1 MQNFLRSSKINK
13 PLKTVN
19 RLKQEYKKREGGIN
33 LFSRTAI

>member
-19 RLKQEYKKREGGIN
+19 RLKQEYKKVKEV
-33 LFSRTAI
+33 

>member
-19 RLKQEYKKREGGIN
+19 RLKQEYKKGKEV
-33 LFSRTAI
+33 